1 MSPAALQLL
10 AEQTPLRDYQRAANT
25 LEAGRVA
32 RYHAAPTVA
41 PQTVGHHSW
50 GVAVLCLY
58 VTGGE
63 ASRELI
69 IQALVHDAAELHT
82 GDVPFTVK
90 RDLPEVKGLF
100 RDLEAHA
107 HRCLVMDECS
117 LNPHDAAVLTLCD
130 TVEGLIWCRKT
141 EQTGLVRERW
151 RGALNRAFEKFAGV
165 CSEKELWRAAELVNE
180 ENFYP
185 TI

>member
-1 MSPAALQLL
+1 MK
-10 AEQTPLRDYQRAANT
+10 EPLPDYARAANT

-41 PQTVGHHSW
+41 PQTVGQHSW

-63 ASRELI
+63 ASHGLLR
-69 IQALVHDAAELHT
+69 QALLHDAAELLT

-90 RDLPEVKGLF
+90 RDCRDVKERF
-100 RDLEAHA
+100 DQLERIVHA
-107 HRCLVMDECS
+107 NLVMEDVELDE
-117 LNPHDAAVLTLCD
+117 HDAAVLKICD

-141 EQTGLVRERW
+141 ELTGPVRDRW
-151 RGALNRAFEKFAGV
+151 RESLNRALQKFAPV
-165 CSEKELWRAAELVNE
+165 LSEEEHMRVVNLVNE

-185 TI
+185 TV

>member
-1 MSPAALQLL
+1 MSTSLH
-10 AEQTPLRDYQRAANT
+10 DYQRAANT

-41 PQTVGHHSW
+41 PQTVGQHSW

-58 VTGGE
+58 VTGGK
-63 ASRELI
+63 ASHSLLR
-69 IQALVHDAAELHT
+69 QALLHDAAELVT

-90 RDLPEVKGLF
+90 RAYHDVKARF
-100 RDLEAHA
+100 DQLEQLAHA
-107 HRCLVMDECS
+107 NLVMDDVE
-117 LNPHDAAVLTLCD
+117 LDEHDAAVLKICD

-141 EQTGLVRERW
+141 ELTGPVRERW
-151 RGALNRAFEKFAGV
+151 RDALNCVLDKFAKHIGEEALIRV
-165 CSEKELWRAAELVNE
+165 VNLVNE